1 MEITLEKI
9 ELVKD
14 RTGVTY
20 KEAKEA
26 LEAADGNVVD
36 AIISIEDTID
46 EQTSTKK
53 IGKQSEA
60 LVDKMKEIVKRGNV
74 TRIIIRKDGEKFLN
88 VPVNA
93 GVLGAVIAP
102 WGMIAAALVALGT
115 KCEIELLKKDGTTI
129 DLSGKAENLAGS
141 AKETGSRFY
150 EEFKEKAP
158 GFYEG
163 VKEAGEAVFS
173 RSRDE
178 AVSEADFDREWYGG
192 MNDDIPQKQED
203 EAADVAAAMKEAT
216 EEADAAPEEDAA
228 DAEDAQKTVENA
240 ETAVTEE

>member
-53 IGKQSEA
+53 IGMQSEA

-74 TRIIIRKDGEKFLN
+74 TRIIIRKDGEKIMN

-129 DLSGKAENLAGS
+129 DLSQKAENLAGS
-141 AKETGSRFY
+141 AKETGTRFY

-178 AVSEADFDREWYGG
+178 AMSEEDFDREWYGG
-192 MNDDIPQKQED
+192 MNDDIPADQKD
-203 EAADVAAAMKEAT
+203 DAADAAEAMKEAA
-216 EEADAAPEEDAA
+216 EEADAAP
-228 DAEDAQKTVENA
+228 AEDAGVAQETAENA
-240 ETAVTEE
+240 ETVTTEE

>member
-53 IGKQSEA
+53 IGMQSEA

-74 TRIIIRKDGEKFLN
+74 TRIIIRKDGEKIMN

-129 DLSGKAENLAGS
+129 DLSQKAENLAGS
-141 AKETGSRFY
+141 AKETGTRFY

-178 AVSEADFDREWYGG
+178 AMSEEDFDREWYGG
-192 MNDDIPQKQED
+192 MNDDIPADQKD
-203 EAADVAAAMKEAT
+203 DAADAAEAMKEAA
-216 EEADAAPEEDAA
+216 EEADAAP
-228 DAEDAQKTVENA
+228 AEDSGVAQETAENA
-240 ETAVTEE
+240 ETVITEE

>member
-53 IGKQSEA
+53 IGMQSEA

-74 TRIIIRKDGEKFLN
+74 TRIIIRKDGEKIMN

-129 DLSGKAENLAGS
+129 DLSQKAENLAGS
-141 AKETGSRFY
+141 AKETGTRFY

-163 VKEAGEAVFS
+163 VREAGEAVFS

-178 AVSEADFDREWYGG
+178 AMSEEDFDREWYGG
-192 MNDDIPQKQED
+192 MNDDIPADQKD
-203 EAADVAAAMKEAT
+203 DAADAAEAMKEAA
-216 EEADAAPEEDAA
+216 EEADAAP
-228 DAEDAQKTVENA
+228 AEDAGVAQETAENA
-240 ETAVTEE
+240 ETVTTEE